1 MKKEIIHV
9 ILTDI
14 VLLVMTS
21 FAFAFLINPLRNLG
35 LPGFYNVLA
44 VFIFIGVILKL
55 IGRLLMKWANY
66 LDDKRNR

>member
-1 MKKEIIHV
+1 MKKEIVHV

-14 VLLVMTS
+14 ILLVLTC
-21 FAFAFLINPLRNLG
+21 FAFVFLIKPLRNLD
-35 LPGFYNVLA
+35 LPGIYNVLA

-66 LDDKRNR
+66 SDEKRKR

>member
-1 MKKEIIHV
+1 MKKEIVHV

-21 FAFAFLINPLRNLG
+21 FAFAFLIKPLRNLH
-35 LPGFYNVLA
+35 LPGIYNVLA
-44 VFIFIGVILKL
+44 AFIFIGVILKL

-66 LDDKRNR
+66 SDEKRKR